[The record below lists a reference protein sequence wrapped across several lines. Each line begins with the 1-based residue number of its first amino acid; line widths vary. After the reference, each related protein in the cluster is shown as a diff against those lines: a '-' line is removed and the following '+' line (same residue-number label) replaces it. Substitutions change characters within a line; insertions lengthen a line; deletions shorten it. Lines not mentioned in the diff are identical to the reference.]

1 MQKTSSKEGIW
12 FEHMPKEKL
21 TYDLPPCQSFAVDNT
36 IILSAR
42 GKCSKPTPHCSST
55 ETHTLGCVVFSVECF
70 WGTCPQEEGVTVNQD
85 HRAARPVTQ
94 LLALM
99 AGPFTP
105 AAQSHGNVL
114 SDLQCLLI
122 LPLPRVR
129 YPTSTE
135 CKLLS
140 PHTQTITTGF
150 SKEMLT
156 VETFWNVQI
165 SIYLIIY
172 TPITEDKNM
181 LTCCNICF
189 MMATPS
195 LFLKK

>member
-1 MQKTSSKEGIW
+1 MPALWAGGRQTLQPNYSDKNMQKTSSKEGIW

-114 SDLQCLLI
+114 SDLLI
-122 LPLPRVR
+122 LPLHVCDIQPQPNASF
-129 YPTSTE
+129 YHLTH
-135 CKLLS
+135 KLPQRS
-140 PHTQTITTGF
+140 FQ
-150 SKEMLT
+150 
-156 VETFWNVQI
+156 
-165 SIYLIIY
+165 
-172 TPITEDKNM
+172 
-181 LTCCNICF
+181 
-189 MMATPS
+189 
-195 LFLKK
+195 KKC